1 MVDLA
6 TINVKILLYYRDM
19 KTKGRKGKRNRIS
32 RKRQLGGMDP
42 DKGRDNFQTTSEERS
57 EQIGHDWNRAG
68 LDIAA
73 TGTNILSTPGAVTEV
88 LTRQGRNI
96 VTKSLDQSL
105 TIVDKTVV
113 ASGKVASSFV
123 EQSGNIGESAIKAV
137 GNVGV
142 AGVEVASELGDATL
156 RRGIKPIGLA
166 AVDVVGDLGET
177 ALRQGVQPV
186 GMAAIQAVGTQGV
199 NSIKFA
205 NRIASSAFDL
215 THDLVDASQALYS
228 SLKEWVI
235 TGQLQQICDSQ
246 VKVIDLAID
255 NVNTIQNV
263 DKWTN
268 RVFAEGHREGWID
281 KKCGWWSCKGRDAIR
296 VVIQSILQTVLFQ
309 GENLENLGVLKI
321 NLEGIGSDTKRI
333 KSDLKMASS
342 NKETYEE
349 RKMLLKGKLEATNN
363 DIIQSYNQLAIIM
376 GAMKTLARPNI
387 LRLRKGLSDEAMAK
401 SLANMDSQQKDL
413 LQGALNVS
421 DEEIEFMRGVRR
433 RTDVE
438 SDAKATEEAA
448 SSDLDKDIQE
458 INAIPT
464 RPLQG
469 TPVSAGGRRRRGRR
483 RTKKKYRRRKKER
496 RSKRRKK

>member
-1 MVDLA
+1 LVDLA

-19 KTKGRKGKRNRIS
+19 KTKGRKGKRNRRS
-32 RKRQLGGMDP
+32 RKRQLGGVDP
-42 DKGRDNFQTTSEERS
+42 YKGGDNFQTTSEERS

-105 TIVDKTVV
+105 TVVDKTVV

-123 EQSGNIGESAIKAV
+123 EQSGNVGESAINAV

-142 AGVEVASELGDATL
+142 AGVDVASELGDAAL

-166 AVDVVGDLGET
+166 AVDVAGDLGET

-186 GMAAIQAVGTQGV
+186 GTAAIQAVGTQSV
-199 NSIKFA
+199 NSINFA

-215 THDLVDASQALYS
+215 THDLVDASSALYS
-228 SLKEWVI
+228 GMKEWMRL
-235 TGQLQQICDSQ
+235 GQLQKICNSQ
-246 VKVIDLAID
+246 LNVIDLAKGNINTMQ
-255 NVNTIQNV
+255 NVNE
-263 DKWTN
+263 WTN
-268 RVFAEGHREGWID
+268 RVFAEGQREGWID
-281 KKCGWWSCKGRDAIR
+281 TKCGWWSCKGRDAIR

-321 NLEGIGSDTKRI
+321 NLEGFGSETKRI
-333 KSDLKMASS
+333 KTDLELRSSDKD
-342 NKETYEE
+342 TYED
-349 RKMLLKGKLEATNN
+349 RKTELKRKLEATNS
-363 DIIQSYNQLAIIM
+363 DILQSYNQLALIV
-376 GAMKTLARPNI
+376 GAMKTLAQPNI
-387 LRLRKGLSDEAMAK
+387 LRLRKGLSDKAVAD
-401 SLANMDSQQKDL
+401 SLAKMNPRQKEL
-413 LQGALNVS
+413 LKGALNVS
-421 DEEIEFMRGVRR
+421 SEEIQLMEKNKTRA
-433 RTDVE
+433 DVE
-438 SDAKATEEAA
+438 SEAKATEKEA
-448 SSDLDKDIQE
+448 DLELKDE
-458 INAIPT
+458 INSVNEIPT

-469 TPVSAGGRRRRGRR
+469 TPVPAGGRRRKVRR

-496 RSKRRKK
+496 RSRRRNK